1 MCRILFF
8 LFFYHWLERG
18 AKKSS
23 ESSITKKKILL
34 PPISPKKDQHCVKLF
49 HLMMGVHIKCFFS
62 LGFPRKTY
70 MILVRFLVLGWF
82 WVLRW
87 FFNIINEFIKF
98 PKMFSRYFRSKWIER
113 SIFGSKKRMPHFFW
127 QCSG

>member
-1 MCRILFF
+1 MSQILFF

-18 AKKSS
+18 EKKSS

-70 MILVRFLVLGWF
+70 MILVRFLILGWF

-98 PKMFSRYFRSKWIER
+98 PNMFSRYFRSKWIER
-113 SIFGSKKRMPHFFW
+113 SIFGSKKRMPHF
-127 QCSG
+127 CLAM